1 MFRTTALA
9 LCLLCAPWGALA
21 QDPTPEP
28 APGIDESL
36 ELFSEGARRLLEGLN
51 EELGPLLQD
60 LGDRIED
67 LNAYE
72 APEILPNGDILIR
85 RKPETAPDP
94 DMGPTPPDSDA
105 PIEL

>member
-1 MFRTTALA
+1 MIRASAFA
-9 LCLLCAPWGALA
+9 LCLLCAPLGAPA
-21 QDPTPEP
+21 QESDPERSPE
-28 APGIDESL
+28 IDESL
-36 ELFSEGARRLLEGLN
+36 ELFSEGARRLLEGLQQD
-51 EELGPLLQD
+51 LSPLLQE

-85 RKPETAPDP
+85 RKPDADPETAPEVGEDE
-94 DMGPTPPDSDA
+94 A